1 MAREWSVLTG
11 VGLGAGLVYVLDPVE
26 GRRRRR
32 VIADR
37 ATSLVQDSKAGA
49 SRAARQFG
57 GRVEAAAAAVGR
69 PFRRRRNYGLP
80 GELPAAA
87 PPEAQASSR
96 DASDL
101 VDERWPASRRCLAAT
116 AGSAL
121 VAWGVRRGDGL
132 GLALGSA
139 GAALLARAGAN
150 RSLIEVVGI
159 RKGPKLVGV
168 HKTIAIEAPV
178 ETVYGLWTRYETF
191 PRFMST
197 LEEVADLGQG
207 RSRWTVKGPA
217 GVSVSWYAE
226 VTRLIENQ
234 LLEWRSLPGSAVPN
248 HGTIQFERTPE
259 GGTCVDIHLRYHP
272 PAGALGQLAARLF
285 GADARSQMDEDLR
298 ELKASLEAA
307 ADPTDQAAVVSPPS
321 SVSTSPVT

>member
-32 VIADR
+32 MIADR
-37 ATSLVQDSKAGA
+37 AASVVRDSKAGA
-49 SRAARQFG
+49 ARAARQLG
-57 GRVEAAAAAVGR
+57 SHVEGAAAAVGR
-69 PFRRRRNYGLP
+69 PFRRTRNYGLP
-80 GELPAAA
+80 GELP
-87 PPEAQASSR
+87 EAVPADAQTSSP

-121 VAWGVRRGDGL
+121 VGWGIRRGDGL

-168 HKTIAIEAPV
+168 HKTIAINAP
-178 ETVYGLWTRYETF
+178 
-191 PRFMST
+191 
-197 LEEVADLGQG
+197 
-207 RSRWTVKGPA
+207 
-217 GVSVSWYAE
+217 
-226 VTRLIENQ
+226 IE
-234 LLEWRSLPGSAVPN
+234 
-248 HGTIQFERTPE
+248 
-259 GGTCVDIHLRYHP
+259 
-272 PAGALGQLAARLF
+272 
-285 GADARSQMDEDLR
+285 
-298 ELKASLEAA
+298 KASLEAA
-307 ADPTDQAAVVSPPS
+307 AANQAAVVSPPT